1 MGTKL
6 TRIAD
11 PLRQSSGENVGQSRR
26 RAGRCR
32 TGSILMLMAVAT
44 AAATGAGAAT
54 VGGEVTAVTDYI
66 FRGVSQNDGRPA
78 AQLDIHVAAGNGLFA
93 GIWATTLSG
102 PRSTAPPPGAMTT
115 GPVGDSEIQPY
126 LGMRF
131 VLSSNWNATLS
142 AVDYTYFDHEYGR
155 SDDYQE
161 LSVAFQYLDTLTF
174 SLAASPNAVHYWR
187 GFRVGRYAGY
197 DASVSGEWPLAGPL
211 LATAGAGYY
220 HLSGPSGHTGTFTT
234 PTGMV
239 TVKTDWGTQGYGYG
253 NVGLAMEH
261 GPWRLDV
268 GYYFS
273 DKQAQNLFPY
283 SAQSNRAA
291 ATLSWRF

>member
-1 MGTKL
+1 ML
-6 TRIAD
+6 T
-11 PLRQSSGENVGQSRR
+11 GV
-26 RAGRCR
+26 AG
-32 TGSILMLMAVAT
+32 

-66 FRGVSQNDGRPA
+66 FRGISENDGRPA
-78 AQLDIHVAAGNGLFA
+78 AQFDLHVTANNGWFA
-93 GIWATTLSG
+93 GVWATTLSG
-102 PRSTAPPPGAMTT
+102 PRATPPPPGATTT
-115 GPVGDSEIQPY
+115 GPAGDAEIQPY

-142 AVDYTYFDHEYGR
+142 AVDYTYLHHEYGG

-161 LSVAFQYLDTLTF
+161 LSVAFQYLDTVTL

-187 GFRVGRYAGY
+187 GFRVGRYPGY
-197 DASVSGEWPLAGPL
+197 DASVSGEWPLLGPL
-211 LATAGAGYY
+211 LATAGVGYY
-220 HLSGPSGHTGTFTT
+220 YLSGPSSHTSTFNT
-234 PTGMV
+234 PNGRV
-239 TVKTDWGTQGYGYG
+239 TAKNDWGTQGYGYG
-253 NVGLAMEH
+253 NVGLAAEH